1 MTLADLFRDER
12 RHADPVLV
20 IFGIDPDPDLAARN
34 AARIEEAKA
43 RLGDK
48 YVCAKP
54 INAKE
59 DK

>member
-1 MTLADLFRDER
+1 MTLADLLFRDDR
-12 RHADPVLV
+12 RTDPVLV
-20 IFGIDPDPDLAARN
+20 ILGVSPDPDLVARN

-54 INAKE
+54 INSKE

>member
-1 MTLADLFRDER
+1 MTLADLFRDDR
-12 RHADPVLV
+12 RKPDPVLV
-20 IFGIDPDPDLAARN
+20 IMGVDPDPDLAARN
-34 AARIEEAKA
+34 AVRIEQAKA

>member
-20 IFGIDPDPDLAARN
+20 ILGVDPDPELVARN
-34 AARIEEAKA
+34 AARIKEAKA